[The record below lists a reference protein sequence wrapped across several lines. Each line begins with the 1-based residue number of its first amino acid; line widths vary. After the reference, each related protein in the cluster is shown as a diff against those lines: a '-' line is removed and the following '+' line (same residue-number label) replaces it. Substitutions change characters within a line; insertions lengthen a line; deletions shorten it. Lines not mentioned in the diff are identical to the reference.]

1 MRRSTLSLLA
11 LVNGQRTPTISY
23 ITSPDIVTKIGG
35 MEEKIN
41 KIDTM
46 EDRIE
51 STEEKID
58 TLVLLFL
65 VTICLLGLAI
75 LLVALLL
82 MKPNSR
88 T

>member
-1 MRRSTLSLLA
+1 ML
-11 LVNGQRTPTISY
+11 
-23 ITSPDIVTKIGG
+23 IVTKIGG

-75 LLVALLL
+75 MLVALL
-82 MKPNSR
+82 
-88 T
+88 